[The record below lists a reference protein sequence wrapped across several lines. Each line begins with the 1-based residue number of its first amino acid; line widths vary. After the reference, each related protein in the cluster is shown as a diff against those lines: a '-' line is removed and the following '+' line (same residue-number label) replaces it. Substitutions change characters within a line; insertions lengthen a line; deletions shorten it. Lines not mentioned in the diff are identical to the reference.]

1 MKLTI
6 PYALLAR
13 DNERIG
19 GMVRGRLLLSKKY
32 RNKKEMAGLAARAQY
47 KGEPLAGPVRLE
59 GVAYWP
65 DRRRRDL
72 LFFAKA
78 LHDAL
83 EGVCYVD
90 DSQIAEVSYKVGGID
105 RDNPRVELAIETIQ
119 GVET

>member
-1 MKLTI
+1 VKLVI

-19 GMVRGRLLLSKKY
+19 GMIRGRLLLSKKY
-32 RNKKEMAGLAARAQY
+32 RQKKEMACAAAKTQH
-47 KGEPLAGPVRLE
+47 KDGPIEGPVRLQ

-90 DSQIAEVSYKVGGID
+90 DSQIAEVSYRVGGID
-105 RDNPRVELAIETIQ
+105 RDNPRVELAIESIK
-119 GVET
+119 G

>member
-1 MKLTI
+1 MKLVI

-19 GMVRGRLLLSKKY
+19 GMMRGRLLLSRKY
-32 RNKKEMAGLAARAQY
+32 RQKKEMAGLSAMAQY
-47 KGEPLAGPVRLE
+47 KGEVLQGPVRLE

-83 EGVCYVD
+83 EGVCYED
-90 DSQIAEVSYKVGGID
+90 DSQIAEVVYRVGGID
-105 RDNPRVELAIETIQ
+105 KANPRVELEIESIK
-119 GVET
+119 G

>member
-1 MKLTI
+1 VNLTI

-19 GMVRGRLLLSKKY
+19 GMIRGRLLLSKKY
-32 RNKKEMAGLAARAQY
+32 RKKKEMAGLSAMSQY
-47 KGEPLAGPVRLE
+47 KGDPIDGPVRLE

-90 DSQIAEVSYKVGGID
+90 DSQIAEVSYRVGGID
-105 RDNPRVELAIETIQ
+105 RDNPRVELAIESIK
-119 GVET
+119 G